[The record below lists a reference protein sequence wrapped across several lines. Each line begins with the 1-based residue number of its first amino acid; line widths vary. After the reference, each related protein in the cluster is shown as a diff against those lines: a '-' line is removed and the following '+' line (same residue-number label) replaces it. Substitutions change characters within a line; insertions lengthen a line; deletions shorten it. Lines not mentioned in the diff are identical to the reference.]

1 MTVDLELEAVSSPC
15 GPIHPTH
22 DATAEQHHTPGVLWN
37 DQALQ
42 TTQAD
47 METQW
52 LCNLPVCYPRN
63 QAQASG
69 PQSTGLCSWHFHK
82 SKTTCL
88 QLSSV
93 FLAIDHSVSVSHLV
107 AKQFLLVLCIIVW
120 IVLQAKLLEVLFKG
134 CNRVTNHVE
143 EVSSGIPSLLPSICD
158 TCKFCSI
165 GKIFAP
171 VSPFSI
177 LS

>member
-1 MTVDLELEAVSSPC
+1 MMQQLNNITPQEFCEMTKLCKPPKLTWKRNDCATCQFVILEIKLKLQDPKVQVC
-15 GPIHPTH
+15 
-22 DATAEQHHTPGVLWN
+22 VL
-37 DQALQ
+37 DISISQ
-42 TTQAD
+42 
-47 METQW
+47 
-52 LCNLPVCYPRN
+52 
-63 QAQASG
+63 
-69 PQSTGLCSWHFHK
+69 
-82 SKTTCL
+82 TTCL

-107 AKQFLLVLCIIVW
+107 AKQFLLVLCIVVW
-120 IVLQAKLLEVLFKG
+120 IVLQAKLLEVLLKG

-143 EVSSGIPSLLPSICD
+143 EVSSAIPSLLPSICD
-158 TCKFCSI
+158 TCKFWSV